1 MKLFASQLFLPTPSA
16 RRATHPARTPTGD
29 AQFLPTP
36 SARRATPAAAGERGH
51 QAISTHAL
59 REEGDKVTTNGSI
72 SGDYI
77 STHALREEGD
87 LVGFSPPIKIIISTH
102 ALREEGD
109 SKCAIK

>member
-1 MKLFASQLFLPTPSA
+1 M
-16 RRATHPARTPTGD
+16 
-29 AQFLPTP
+29 
-36 SARRATPAAAGERGH
+36 
-51 QAISTHAL
+51 
-59 REEGDKVTTNGSI
+59 TTNGSI